1 MSYPLSCF
9 YRWAATGWRAV
20 LLWLCL
26 LASAQAA
33 TLFGVVSERSAA
45 ESAAAAAVF
54 NRHYP
59 GHQLQLRTPAQ
70 LAQLGDKQVQALWQ
84 HADAVLISAAFGDV
98 AQRLGRLLQQ
108 QPPPRHAS
116 IVVLASDQS
125 LQLQS
130 RWQGKTVFAP
140 NDALYGWLRQA
151 DGVSAAEFA
160 ARASGASS
168 VQRDWLLA
176 RAYWAIPQPDNL
188 AALYAHL
195 LAAAARLPARSI
207 RAPQTAE
214 APIRYWQPGGVD
226 GNGQPRLA
234 ANQPVVALLDMPSG
248 EQPAERRLLE
258 AQCAA
263 LAAQQ
268 LQCVAV
274 LARWG
279 KATADALAALPQTVA
294 PARLAGVI
302 NLQDFVLG
310 GSDGREAASAALLKL
325 NVPVLKGI
333 RLQERSYN
341 QLLLSEDGLPWDS
354 VHYRLAMPELQG
366 QGQNLILATAAA
378 RKTDALTGVWLS
390 GTEPVAMHVDIAAR
404 RLANWQRLQTL
415 PNADKRIAI
424 VYYNH
429 PPGRHNIGADNLDVP
444 ASLLAVL
451 QRLQAEG
458 YNVGTL
464 PPTAPALLERLQQ
477 DGVNLP
483 QDQAALAQ
491 MAPRI
496 NSLSRADYSR
506 WLAQQ
511 APAIQQEMANGPL
524 GWLHARLQQA
534 AASHETALGERL
546 LQRVLGDVRHL
557 VEGSRHPQHAQV
569 LQWLDQLQTQYQ
581 QRLAARSSSAAD
593 WHTAAA
599 LADRIRSVGIEALS
613 GWGEAPGGGMVWQ
626 QRLLVP
632 GIRFGNIFVGP
643 QPPRGWELNE
653 ELLHANQS
661 FPPPHQ
667 YLAFYHWLR
676 SEFKADAFV
685 HLGRHSTYEFLPH
698 RQSGLAEDDYALLV
712 AGDTPGVYPY
722 IVDGV
727 GEGIQAKRRGL
738 AVMVDHLTP
747 PLQAT
752 PLYDQLLELRGLVES
767 FEAAA
772 GDQDSPARKR
782 VGEEVRQLIDRYHLR
797 AELEA
802 SMQDELDARGI
813 SYQQIDDDL
822 LMHEVGHY
830 LTKIQERFMP
840 HGLHVFG
847 QPWRAESVDMM
858 LASMG
863 DSSPARR
870 AALQGSPE
878 AEMRG
883 LLTGLAGGYVAPGKG
898 NDPIRTA
905 EALPTGRNFHALD
918 GSLLPSRVGFALGQ
932 QLAQQARQKQPFKSG
947 HTEAVVLWASDTV
960 RDEGV
965 MPAFGL
971 DMLGIAPQWNSRGLL
986 QGIVRQ
992 PRSTTEPR
1000 RDVLFTTSGLFR
1012 DLYPNL
1018 LVWLDRAW
1026 LLALDASSQ
1035 TIVQGNP
1042 ELKPALDAALA
1053 RLGDSRQPDA
1063 EPLAANDVARQWRH
1077 ATLAAIRRG
1086 QAPAEAGMQA
1096 SLRLFGDAPGSYGA
1110 GINAMVERSGA
1121 WSQRQQVAA
1130 VYLGRMGHAYGAG
1143 VHGISAP
1150 QAFKNV
1156 LTQVGSTYLGRASN
1170 LYGLIDNNDVFDY
1183 LGGLSLAVES
1193 LTGKA
1198 PANHVVRNADAR
1210 SASIEPLESALLG
1223 ELRGRYFNPAW
1234 LKGLMAHDYA
1244 GARSMNQAF
1253 LENLWGWQVTNPE
1266 IVKSWVW
1273 DEVKQVYLNDKHGL
1287 GLDKFLASGRNVH
1300 VKTNMQ
1306 AILLVAA
1313 SKGFWQASDA
1323 ELKVLG
1329 SDFAEL
1335 VAKHGLPGSGHT
1347 RPDHPLFDWLLPR
1360 LEPQQ
1365 RAALQQ
1371 TLAAARGQGYVA
1383 PPAASISATAAQ
1395 LASRPDTPLA
1405 QENAAEAPAA
1415 ASQQRAARPGEAP
1428 AAEVKPQLRDIA
1440 QPEKAAPPRASV
1452 HELTPAR
1459 IKAALLQPA
1468 SLWGLGGLLLALI
1481 GVGIWRGRRQLGS

>member
-1 MSYPLSCF
+1 MSELFTLC
-9 YRWAATGWRAV
+9 WWRRV
-20 LLWLCL
+20 LLCWLCL
-26 LASAQAA
+26 VASAQAA

-45 ESAAAAAVF
+45 EAAAAAAVLV
-54 NRHYP
+54 RQHP
-59 GHQLQLRTPAQ
+59 GHRIVLRTPAQ
-70 LAQLGDKQVQALWQ
+70 LALLGDKPLQALWRD
-84 HADAVLISAAFGDV
+84 ADALLVTGAFGDV
-98 AQRLGRLLQQ
+98 AQRLTPLLR
-108 QPPPRHAS
+108 QPLRRRNAPLL
-116 IVVLASDQS
+116 VLASDQA
-125 LQLQS
+125 LQLHS
-130 RWQGKTVFAP
+130 RLQGRSVFAVGEP
-140 NDALYGWLRQA
+140 LYDWLRKA
-151 DGVSAAEFA
+151 DGVDAAEFM
-160 ARASGASS
+160 ARTATASPA
-168 VQRDWLLA
+168 QRDWLQA
-176 RAYWAIPQPDNL
+176 RAYWAQHNPDNL

-195 LAAAARLPARSI
+195 LSLGGALPRAGI
-207 RAPQTAE
+207 AAPQTR
-214 APIRYWQPGGVD
+214 APTIRYWQPGGVAAD
-226 GNGQPRLA
+226 GKPRLTA
-234 ANQPVVALLDMPSG
+234 GRPVVALLDLPAG
-248 EQPAERRLLE
+248 EQPSERRLLE

-268 LQCVAV
+268 LQCVAL

-279 KATADALAALPQTVA
+279 QPTAEALAALPQTVA
-294 PARLAGVI
+294 PAKLAGVI

-310 GSDGREAASAALLKL
+310 GSDGREAASAALVQLK
-325 NVPVLKGI
+325 VPVLKGI
-333 RLQERSYN
+333 RLQERSYS

-366 QGQNLILATAAA
+366 QGQSLILATSAP

-415 PNADKRIAI
+415 ANGDKRIAI

-451 QRLQAEG
+451 QRLQQEG
-458 YNVGTL
+458 YDTGEL
-464 PPTAPALLERLQQ
+464 PASASALLERLQQ

-483 QDQAALAQ
+483 EDHGALAQ

-496 NSLSRADYSR
+496 NSVSSADYAA
-506 WLAQQ
+506 WLARQ
-511 APAIQQEMANGPL
+511 PVAIQQEMAGGPL

-534 AASHETALGERL
+534 AASHEGALGERL

-557 VEGSRHPQHAQV
+557 VEGSQHPQQKQLLA
-569 LQWLDQLQTQYQ
+569 WLDELQALYR
-581 QRLAARSSSAAD
+581 QRLAATATPSPAQWQQAAV
-593 WHTAAA
+593 
-599 LADRIRSVGIEALS
+599 LGERIRGAGIEALA
-613 GWGEAPGGGMVWQ
+613 GWGAAPGRGMVWQ
-626 QRLLVP
+626 DRLLVP
-632 GIRFGNIFVGP
+632 GIRFGKVFVGP

-676 SEFKADAFV
+676 DSFKADALV

-698 RQSGLAEDDYALLV
+698 RQSGLAEDDYSLLV

-782 VGEEVRQLIDRYHLR
+782 VGEEVRLLIERYHLR

-802 SMQDELDARGI
+802 SMKDELDARGI
-813 SYQQIDDDL
+813 SYQQVDDDL

-847 QPWRAESVDMM
+847 QSWRQESVDMM

-870 AALQGSPE
+870 AALAGSPE

-883 LLTGLAGGYVAPGKG
+883 LLSGLAGGYVLPGKG

-932 QLAQQARQKQPFKSG
+932 QLAQQARLKQPFQAGK
-947 HTEAVVLWASDTV
+947 TEAVVLWASDTV

-971 DMLGIAPQWNSRGLL
+971 DMLGIAPVWNSRGLL
-986 QGIVRQ
+986 QGVTRQ
-992 PRSTTEPR
+992 PRSAAAPR
-1000 RDVLFTTSGLFR
+1000 RDVVFTTSGLFR

-1026 LLALDASSQ
+1026 LLALDASSLS
-1035 TIVQGNP
+1035 IVQANP

-1053 RLGDSRQPDA
+1053 RLGDARQPDA
-1063 EPLAANDVARQWRH
+1063 EPLAANDVARQWRD
-1077 ATLAAIRRG
+1077 ATLAALKRG
-1086 QAPAEAGMQA
+1086 QSPAVVGVQA

-1110 GINAMVERSGA
+1110 GVNAAVERSGA
-1121 WSQRQQVAA
+1121 WSEREQVAG

-1143 VHGISAP
+1143 LHGVPAP
-1150 QAFKNV
+1150 DALRGV
-1156 LTQVGSTYLGRASN
+1156 LRQVSSSYLGRASN

-1193 LTGKA
+1193 LTGQA

-1210 SASIEPLESALLG
+1210 HATVEPLESALLG

-1253 LENLWGWQVTNPE
+1253 LENLWGWQVTNPG

-1273 DEVKQVYLNDKHGL
+1273 DEVKQVYLDDKHGL
-1287 GLDKFLASGRNVH
+1287 GLDRFLASGRNVH

-1313 SKGFWQASDA
+1313 AKGFWQASDA
-1323 ELKVLG
+1323 DLAAVAG
-1329 SDFAEL
+1329 DFAEL
-1335 VAKHGLPGSGHT
+1335 VARHGLPGSGHT

-1360 LEPQQ
+1360 LAPAQ

-1371 TLAAARGQGYVA
+1371 TLAAARGQGY
-1383 PPAASISATAAQ
+1383 PAAAAPAAVVNESGSRNAAATEPAPEAA
-1395 LASRPDTPLA
+1395 
-1405 QENAAEAPAA
+1405 AAEAAPKPPHRVPAPA
-1415 ASQQRAARPGEAP
+1415 QTPPPPLRELARPARPAP
-1428 AAEVKPQLRDIA
+1428 AAD
-1440 QPEKAAPPRASV
+1440 SV
-1452 HELTPAR
+1452 RIHELTPAV
-1459 IKAALLQPA
+1459 IKAALLQPV
-1468 SLWGLGGLLLALI
+1468 SLWGLGGLLLALVGA
-1481 GVGIWRGRRQLGS
+1481 GVWRGRRPLGR